1 MGFTRPKTL
10 VFMCVIYQRISLFN
24 WLGQTVLPL
33 AKPIHEGIQ
42 YSRNLNAAHY
52 VKSMG
57 SAVSSKLASTFSEE
71 SIYPRSIYTGVQ
83 MKGLGGNAEF
93 VESVFYMQG
102 AEDILDKLYEMYS
115 EFRSQEDVPE
125 SVLRQNKRQVEE
137 MISKLMINGEEH
149 GRPEATLFL
158 RFLGLQ
164 NLYSFDEKYATEII
178 REVTENMERY
188 KEELERGMELEHLKV
203 FDLYGHEAVYPT
215 ESGLQV
221 YMQVRTPL
229 VTFSKAEVKSESE
242 SESVTGPMVGMK
254 LKSVTNFMRQVSA
267 GVATSIT
274 GTPMIHGA
282 GVQTSVH
289 AVVPMRTEV
298 SYRDGKIQ
306 VTLKQ
311 TEEPEYQREMP
322 IVSYNVHPF
331 TTSQSLT
338 EDKPIIKGEELKTIK
353 SRLPEREIEVS
364 LPRELGVD
372 MKLKM

>member
-1 MGFTRPKTL
+1 
-10 VFMCVIYQRISLFN
+10 
-24 WLGQTVLPL
+24 
-33 AKPIHEGIQ
+33 
-42 YSRNLNAAHY
+42 
-52 VKSMG
+52 
-57 SAVSSKLASTFSEE
+57 
-71 SIYPRSIYTGVQ
+71 
-83 MKGLGGNAEF
+83 
-93 VESVFYMQG
+93 
-102 AEDILDKLYEMYS
+102 
-115 EFRSQEDVPE
+115 
-125 SVLRQNKRQVEE
+125 
-137 MISKLMINGEEH
+137 
-149 GRPEATLFL
+149 
-158 RFLGLQ
+158 
-164 NLYSFDEKYATEII
+164 
-178 REVTENMERY
+178 
-188 KEELERGMELEHLKV
+188 
-203 FDLYGHEAVYPT
+203 
-215 ESGLQV
+215 
-221 YMQVRTPL
+221 
-229 VTFSKAEVKSESE
+229 
-242 SESVTGPMVGMK
+242 MK
-254 LKSVTNFMRQVSA
+254 LKSVSNFMRQVSA

-372 MKLKM
+372 MKMKTEESGLDIYKLFEAIKEDTLPVPVHSNKRT